1 MRQISYRQAINEALR
16 EEMRRDLRV
25 FLMGEDIGRHGG
37 AFAVTQGLWE
47 EFGPERVLDTPI
59 SEAAIGGVATGAA
72 LAGLRPV
79 VEFMYIDFMASAM
92 DEIANQ
98 TAKLRY
104 MFGGKARV
112 PVVFRTQE
120 GAGRGNAAQ
129 HSQSLEA
136 WFVHVPGLM
145 VVMPSTPYDAKG
157 LLKSAIRDDNPIVFI
172 EHKLL
177 YSTEGPVPEEDYT
190 VPLGQGE
197 IKRPGKDVTVIATSR
212 MVLLALQAA
221 ERLAQEGI
229 DVEVVDPRTVKPLD
243 VVLLARSVR
252 KTGKAVVVNEGHRTG
267 GLASE
272 IAARLQEEC
281 FDCLDAPIVRVA
293 SEDVPIPYNE
303 RLELECIPSVEDI
316 VQACRSLVAYVI

>member
-16 EEMRRDLRV
+16 EEMHRDDRV
-25 FLMGEDIGRHGG
+25 FLMGEDIGQHGG
-37 AFAVTQGLWE
+37 AFAVTQGLWD
-47 EFGPERVLDTPI
+47 EFGPARVLNTPI

-72 LAGLRPV
+72 LTGMRPV
-79 VEFMYIDFMASAM
+79 AEFMYIDFMASAM

-112 PVVFRTQE
+112 PVVFRTQG

-129 HSQSLEA
+129 HSQSLEV

-157 LLKSAIRDDNPIVFI
+157 LLKSAIRDDNPIIFI

-190 VPLGQGE
+190 LPLGKGD
-197 IKRPGKDVTVIATSR
+197 IKKPGKDVTVIATSR

-221 ERLAQEGI
+221 ERLAEETI
-229 DVEVVDPRTVKPLD
+229 EIEIVDPRTVKPLD
-243 VVLLARSVR
+243 ISLLAQSVR
-252 KTGKAVVVNEGHRTG
+252 KTGKVVVVNEGHRTG

-272 IAARLQEEC
+272 IAARVQEEC
-281 FDCLDAPIVRVA
+281 FDYLDAPIVRVA
-293 SEDVPIPYNE
+293 AEDVPIPYNE

-316 VQACRSLVAYVI
+316 YQACKSLVTQAV